1 MKKTIAAALC
11 SVAAVAAVNVSVAGQ
26 LPADLGGRL
35 VTGYIVPATQ
45 HFADAARALET
56 RLQTW
61 CARPDAAGRA
71 AIERDFGDLVE
82 SWSGIEF
89 LRFGP
94 LVAANR
100 FERIAFWPDARGVM
114 LRQVPALLK
123 QPDVA
128 TNAQTL
134 AGRSVAVQGLP
145 ALEYVLYRDGGL
157 LAAVQGES
165 QGQSQTQTFDTEC
178 AYAHATAHNLAGRGS
193 ELADAWRGH
202 DGALFATPDPGN
214 PVYRSQRE
222 IANEA
227 VKAISTNLQFLRDV
241 KLMPVLGDAPD
252 PARAR
257 RAPFWRS
264 SLTTRALRAQVAG
277 LQAFY
282 QAGGWRYGANE
293 AWIDE
298 NLTQELARAEH
309 MLAGLV
315 ALSVSIAD
323 LLGDADHHRE
333 LHLVALQLGNVKHI
347 VDENMAPAFGV
358 TIGFNALDGD

>member
-1 MKKTIAAALC
+1 MKKVFVIALFGVTTAG
-11 SVAAVAAVNVSVAGQ
+11 SAGQ
-26 LPADLGGRL
+26 LPADLGDRL
-35 VTGYIVPATQ
+35 VTGYIMPATR
-45 HFADAARALET
+45 HFADAAAQLEA

-61 CARPDAAGRA
+61 CARPDAADRD
-71 AIERDFGDLVE
+71 AIARDFGALAE
-82 SWSGIEF
+82 SWAGIEF

-100 FERIAFWPDARGVM
+100 FERIFFWPDARGVM
-114 LRQVPALLK
+114 VRQVQAVLT
-123 QPDVA
+123 QPDIA

-134 AGRSVAVQGLP
+134 ATRSVAVQGLP
-145 ALEYVLYRDGGL
+145 ALEYVLYREGGL
-157 LAAVQGES
+157 LTAPQSDASAAGFAT
-165 QGQSQTQTFDTEC
+165 GFAIAC
-178 AYAHATAHNLAGRGS
+178 AYAQATAHNLAGRGA
-193 ELADAWRGH
+193 ELADTWRGH
-202 DGALFATPDPGN
+202 DGAVFATPDPGN

-222 IANEA
+222 VANEA

-241 KLMPVLGDAPD
+241 KLAPALGDAPD
-252 PARAR
+252 QATAATRAR

-264 SLTTRALRAQVAG
+264 GLTTRTLRAQVEG

-282 QAGGWRYGANE
+282 QAGGWRYATSE

-298 NLTQELARAEH
+298 NLTQELARARN
-309 MLAGLV
+309 MLAGLP
-315 ALSVSIAD
+315 APISE
-323 LLGDADHHRE
+323 LLRDADHHRE

>member
-1 MKKTIAAALC
+1 MKK
-11 SVAAVAAVNVSVAGQ
+11 VFAAVFVTALFGVTTASVAGQ
-26 LPADLGGRL
+26 LPADLGDRL
-35 VTGYIVPATQ
+35 VTGYIMPATR
-45 HFADAARALET
+45 HFADAARTLET

-61 CARPDAAGRA
+61 CARPDAAGRDA
-71 AIERDFGDLVE
+71 VARDFGDLAE

-114 LRQVPALLK
+114 VRQVQAVLT
-123 QPDVA
+123 QPDIA
-128 TNAQTL
+128 TNAQAL
-134 AGRSVAVQGLP
+134 ATRSVAVQGLP

-157 LAAVQGES
+157 LTAPRSDASAAGFA
-165 QGQSQTQTFDTEC
+165 TAC
-178 AYAHATAHNLAGRGS
+178 AYAQATAHNLAGRGA

-202 DGALFATPDPGN
+202 DGAIFATPDPGN

-222 IANEA
+222 VANEA

-241 KLMPVLGDAPD
+241 KLMPALGDAPD
-252 PARAR
+252 QATAATRAR

-264 SLTTRALRAQVAG
+264 GLTTRTLRAQVEG

-282 QAGGWRYGANE
+282 RTGGWRYAAGE

-298 NLTQELARAEH
+298 NLTQELARAQA
-309 MLAGLV
+309 MLAGLS
-315 ALSVSIAD
+315 ALSVPVAD
-323 LLGDADHHRE
+323 LLRDADHHRE